1 MHKPKLQSLQY
12 ALMLLPL
19 FYLANTNS
27 VSAANNSVASPSSDA
42 SLRSSEFRKEKSP
55 DSPEQGSTTPTTTDE
70 LSDAEKLPSTDTAVE
85 IDTSISFEDLLQSG
99 NNAYKSGDLNKAEQ
113 FYKAADAKL
122 TGFARDGKKAFEVI
136 EKLATLY
143 NKQDRLKE
151 TIRELDRAMLI
162 AQRLPES
169 DSDTK
174 VKTQFRLAKTCFKAG
189 LPKRALV
196 ESLSAQSMCES
207 TGVTDPLLKSQIL
220 ATQGM
225 VQTTNGLLADG
236 KTSLDQALLLVAP
249 LCPALTPATATTPA
263 APLPVLTNEQ
273 KKALVCKAEILA
285 YQAALQR
292 FTHSVKDADSD
303 KLTEESLRLF
313 KLANAPKNN
322 LTYFEIDMSSRLAKE
337 QTLTEEKLCKLLD
350 KTIKEYGENS
360 LASTIVIEQLA
371 GYLFTQNKFDKS
383 IAQIN
388 RSLKILDKLLP
399 ADNTRV
405 SKLWGSAG
413 FCHSRTGDTA
423 RSASEFKKAYDID
436 CNAAGEQSADLAS
449 SAEKLALA
457 YASTGQMKE
466 AENLTLQSWKINE
479 RLYGRKNSQVLQN
492 LSNLGAIYSAQG
504 RFKEAIQY
512 TYWGYVATRQMY
524 GPNSINLSLTS
535 GNLGLL
541 YLRSGNL
548 KEAQNLFKQ
557 ELALEAQR
565 GMQRPEYADACS
577 RMGRLLICQ
586 GKVSESV
593 DWFGK
598 CFKIKEKALGLTS
611 RETYQAMSP
620 YYDLLRRMGRTAEA
634 NSLQSRYKLALG
646 KARKKAS

>member
-1 MHKPKLQSLQY
+1 MHKPNLQNLQY

-19 FYLANTNS
+19 FYIASTDA
-27 VSAANNSVASPSSDA
+27 VSAANDKFISINSDVST
-42 SLRSSEFRKEKSP
+42 LSSESGKQQ
-55 DSPEQGSTTPTTTDE
+55 SPESTKVESATPTTSAEVSDE
-70 LSDAEKLPSTDTAVE
+70 EKPPLTDTSLE
-85 IDTSISFEDLLQSG
+85 IDTSKSFEELVQCGDDA
-99 NNAYKSGDLNKAEQ
+99 NKSGDFNKAEQ
-113 FYKAADAKL
+113 LYKAADSKL
-122 TGFARDGKKAFEVI
+122 TGFDRDGKKAFVVI

-143 NKQDRLKE
+143 NKQDRLEE

-162 AQRLPES
+162 AQRLPETE
-169 DSDTK
+169 SDTK

-189 LPKRALV
+189 LPRRALV
-196 ESLSAQSMCES
+196 EALAAQSMCES
-207 TGVTDPLLKSQIL
+207 TDVTDSLLKSQIL

-225 VQTTNGLLADG
+225 VQTSNGLLTDG
-236 KTSLDQALLLVAP
+236 KTSLDQALLMVAP
-249 LCPALTPATATTPA
+249 LCPVVTAGTTATATSP
-263 APLPVLTNEQ
+263 PPVLTDEQ
-273 KKALVCKAEILA
+273 RKALACKAEILA

-292 FTHSVKDADSD
+292 FTHTASDADSN
-303 KLTEESLRLF
+303 KLTEESLKLF

-322 LTYFEIDMSSRLAKE
+322 LTYFEIDTTSRLAHDLP
-337 QTLTEEKLCKLLD
+337 LTEEKLCKLLD

-360 LASTIVIEQLA
+360 LESTLVIEQLA

-399 ADNTRV
+399 ADNTKV
-405 SKLWGSAG
+405 SRLWALAG
-413 FCHSRTGDTA
+413 FCHSRTGENS

-436 CNAAGEQSADLAS
+436 SNAAGEQSADLAS

-457 YASTGQMKE
+457 YATTGQLKE

-524 GPNSINLSLTS
+524 GENSIKLSLAA